1 MNKNNKLVPAHPI
14 LSRLKPL
21 ALALGAVAT
30 LAGTAQAQDP
40 VKVGMLLPY
49 TGTYAALG
57 EAITNGMNL
66 ALEQKGG
73 QLGGRPVQIVTV
85 DSEANAG
92 KAVQNMQKLISGAN
106 VDVVIGPVHSG
117 VGMAAVKVARQ
128 SGVPL
133 IITNAG
139 FNAATGPLCAPNIF
153 RTSFT
158 SWQTAY
164 PMGKVAAERGYKN
177 VVTVAWRYGFGTES
191 VEGFKQGF
199 EEAGGKVSKEIYVAF
214 PDVEF
219 QSQLTE
225 IAAARPD
232 AVFVFFAGGGAA
244 KFVQDYAAAG
254 LQGRIPLLGSGFLTE
269 GTLQAQ
275 GAAAEGV
282 LTTLHYA
289 DSLDTP
295 QNNSFRSEYRQKFGK
310 EADIYAVQGYDAG
323 LLLAQSLEK
332 VGGNTRDRQAWLAAM
347 AEAKIDS
354 PRGEWTFSKA
364 QNPVQNIYLRE
375 VRDGTNVVVSTAAEA
390 LADPATG
397 CKML

>member
-1 MNKNNKLVPAHPI
+1 MNKNKRNVFHSLNIGA
-14 LSRLKPL
+14 L
-21 ALALGAVAT
+21 ALAIGAT
-30 LAGTAQAQDP
+30 LSGAAQAADP

-66 ALEQKGG
+66 AIEQKGG
-73 QLGGRPVQIVTV
+73 TLGGRAVEVVTV
-85 DSEANAG
+85 DSEADAG
-92 KAVQNMQKLISGAN
+92 KAVQNMRKLISGSK

-139 FNAATGPLCAPNIF
+139 FNAATGPMCAPNIF

-164 PMGKVAAERGYKN
+164 PMGQVAADRGYKN
-177 VVTVAWRYGFGTES
+177 IVTVAWRYGFGVES
-191 VEGFKQGF
+191 VAGFKEGFEK
-199 EEAGGKVSKEIYVAF
+199 AGGKVSKEIYVAF

-225 IAAARPD
+225 IAASKPD

-244 KFVQDYAAAG
+244 KFVRDYAAAG

-269 GTLQAQ
+269 GTLAAQ
-275 GAAAEGV
+275 GEAAEGV

-295 QNNSFRSEYRQKFGK
+295 QNNSFRSDYRQKFGK

-323 LLLAQSLEK
+323 LLLAQSLDK
-332 VGGNTRDRQAWLAAM
+332 VGGNTQDREAWIAAM
-347 AEAKIDS
+347 EQTRIDS
-354 PRGEWTFSKA
+354 PRGEWGFSKA
-364 QNPVQNIYLRE
+364 HNPVQNIYLRE
-375 VRDGTNVVVSTAAEA
+375 VRDGINQVVSIAAEG
-390 LADPATG
+390 LADPAKG
-397 CKML
+397 CKL

>member
-1 MNKNNKLVPAHPI
+1 MNKNKSNVFNSLNIGA
-14 LSRLKPL
+14 L
-21 ALALGAVAT
+21 ALAIGAT
-30 LAGTAQAQDP
+30 LGGAAQAADP

-66 ALEQKGG
+66 AIEQKGG
-73 QLGGRPVQIVTV
+73 SLGGRPVEVVTV
-85 DSEANAG
+85 DSEADAG
-92 KAVQNMQKLISGAN
+92 KAVQNMRKLISGSK

-139 FNAATGPLCAPNIF
+139 FNAATGPMCAPNIF

-164 PMGKVAAERGYKN
+164 PMGQVAADRGYKN
-177 VVTVAWRYGFGTES
+177 IVTVAWRYGFGVES
-191 VEGFKQGF
+191 VAGFKEGFEK
-199 EEAGGKVSKEIYVAF
+199 AGGTVSKEIYVAF

-225 IAAARPD
+225 IAALKPD

-244 KFVQDYAAAG
+244 KFVKDYAAAG

-269 GTLQAQ
+269 GTLVAQ
-275 GAAAEGV
+275 GDAAEGV

-295 QNNSFRSEYRQKFGK
+295 QNKSFRSEYRQKFGK

-323 LLLAQSLEK
+323 LLLAQSLDK
-332 VGGNTRDRQAWLAAM
+332 VKGNTQDRDAWIAAM
-347 AEAKIDS
+347 EQARIDS
-354 PRGEWTFSKA
+354 PRGEWGFSKA
-364 QNPVQNIYLRE
+364 HNPVQNVYLRE
-375 VRDGTNVVVSTAAEA
+375 VRNGINEVVSIAAEA
-390 LADPATG
+390 LADPAKG
-397 CKML
+397 CKL

>member
-1 MNKNNKLVPAHPI
+1 MKKNKRNAFQSLNIGA
-14 LSRLKPL
+14 L
-21 ALALGAVAT
+21 ALALGAT
-30 LAGTAQAQDP
+30 LSSAAQAADP

-66 ALEQKGG
+66 AIEQKGG
-73 QLGGRPVQIVTV
+73 TLGGRPVEVVTV
-85 DSEANAG
+85 DSEADPG
-92 KAVQNMQKLISGAN
+92 KAVQNMRKLISGAK

-139 FNAATGPLCAPNIF
+139 FNAATGPMCAPNIF

-164 PMGKVAAERGYKN
+164 PMGQVAADRGYKN
-177 VVTVAWRYGFGTES
+177 IVTVAWRYGFGVES
-191 VEGFKQGF
+191 VAGFKEGFEK
-199 EEAGGKVSKEIYVAF
+199 AGGTVSKEIYVAF

-225 IAAARPD
+225 IAALKPD

-244 KFVQDYAAAG
+244 KFVKDYAAAG

-269 GTLQAQ
+269 GTLLAQ
-275 GAAAEGV
+275 GDAAEGV

-295 QNNSFRSEYRQKFGK
+295 QNNSFRGEYRQKFGK

-323 LLLAQSLEK
+323 LLLAQSLDQVK
-332 VGGNTRDRQAWLAAM
+332 GNTRDREAWIAAM
-347 AEAKIDS
+347 EQTRIDS
-354 PRGEWTFSKA
+354 PRGEWGFSKA
-364 QNPVQNIYLRE
+364 HNPVQNVYLRE
-375 VRDGTNVVVSTAAEA
+375 VRNGTNEVVSIAAEG
-390 LADPATG
+390 LADPAKG
-397 CKML
+397 CKL

>member
-1 MNKNNKLVPAHPI
+1 MNKNKRNVFNSLNIGA
-14 LSRLKPL
+14 L
-21 ALALGAVAT
+21 ALAIGAT
-30 LAGTAQAQDP
+30 LSSGVHAADP

-66 ALEQKGG
+66 AIEQKGG
-73 QLGGRPVQIVTV
+73 SLGGRPVEVVTV
-85 DSEANAG
+85 DSEADAG
-92 KAVQNMQKLISGAN
+92 KAVQNMRKLISGSK

-139 FNAATGPLCAPNIF
+139 FNAATGPMCAPNIF

-164 PMGKVAAERGYKN
+164 PMGKVAADRGYKN
-177 VVTVAWRYGFGTES
+177 IVTVAWRYGFGVES
-191 VEGFKQGF
+191 VAGFKEGFEK
-199 EEAGGKVSKEIYVAF
+199 AGGTVSKEIYVAF

-225 IAAARPD
+225 IAASKPD

-244 KFVQDYAAAG
+244 KFVKDYAAAG

-269 GTLQAQ
+269 GTLLAQ
-275 GAAAEGV
+275 GDAAEGV

-295 QNNSFRSEYRQKFGK
+295 QNTSFRSEYRQKFGK

-323 LLLAQSLEK
+323 LLLAQSLDQVK
-332 VGGNTRDRQAWLAAM
+332 GNTTDREAWIAAM
-347 AEAKIDS
+347 EKTRIDS
-354 PRGEWTFSKA
+354 PRGEWGFSKA
-364 QNPVQNIYLRE
+364 HNPVQNIYLRE
-375 VRDGTNVVVSTAAEA
+375 VRDGINEVVSIAAEG
-390 LADPATG
+390 LADPAKG
-397 CKML
+397 CKL

>member
-1 MNKNNKLVPAHPI
+1 MKKNKRNAFQSLNIGA
-14 LSRLKPL
+14 L
-21 ALALGAVAT
+21 ALALGAT
-30 LAGTAQAQDP
+30 LSSAAQAADP

-66 ALEQKGG
+66 AIEQKGG
-73 QLGGRPVQIVTV
+73 TLGGRPVEVVTV
-85 DSEANAG
+85 DSEADPG
-92 KAVQNMQKLISGAN
+92 KAVQNMRKLISGAK

-139 FNAATGPLCAPNIF
+139 FNAATGPMCAPNIF

-164 PMGKVAAERGYKN
+164 PMGQVAADRGYKN
-177 VVTVAWRYGFGTES
+177 IVTVAWRYGFGIES
-191 VEGFKQGF
+191 VAGFKEGFEK
-199 EEAGGKVSKEIYVAF
+199 AGGTVSKEIYVAF

-225 IAAARPD
+225 IAALKPD

-244 KFVQDYAAAG
+244 KFVKDYAAAG

-269 GTLQAQ
+269 GTLLAQ
-275 GAAAEGV
+275 GDAAEGV

-295 QNNSFRSEYRQKFGK
+295 QNNSFRGEYRQKFGK

-323 LLLAQSLEK
+323 LLLAQSLDQVK
-332 VGGNTRDRQAWLAAM
+332 GNTRDREAWIAAM
-347 AEAKIDS
+347 EQTRIDS
-354 PRGEWTFSKA
+354 PRGEWGFSKA
-364 QNPVQNIYLRE
+364 HNPVQNVYLRE
-375 VRDGTNVVVSTAAEA
+375 VRNGTNEVVSIAAEG
-390 LADPATG
+390 LADPAKG
-397 CKML
+397 CKL

>member
-1 MNKNNKLVPAHPI
+1 MNKNKRNVFNSLNI
-14 LSRLKPL
+14 G
-21 ALALGAVAT
+21 ALT
-30 LAGTAQAQDP
+30 LAIGTTLSGGVQAADP

-66 ALEQKGG
+66 AIEQKGG
-73 QLGGRPVQIVTV
+73 SLGGRPVEVVTV
-85 DSEANAG
+85 DSEADAG
-92 KAVQNMQKLISGAN
+92 KAVQNMRKLISGSK

-139 FNAATGPLCAPNIF
+139 FNAATGPMCAPNIF

-164 PMGKVAAERGYKN
+164 PMGKVAADRGYKN
-177 VVTVAWRYGFGTES
+177 IVTVAWRYGFGVES
-191 VEGFKQGF
+191 VAGFKEGFEK
-199 EEAGGKVSKEIYVAF
+199 AGGTVSKEIYVAF

-225 IAAARPD
+225 IAALKPE

-244 KFVQDYAAAG
+244 KFVKDYAAAG

-269 GTLQAQ
+269 GTLVAQ
-275 GAAAEGV
+275 GEAAEGV

-295 QNNSFRSEYRQKFGK
+295 QNKSFRSEYRQKFGK

-323 LLLAQSLEK
+323 LLLAQSLDK
-332 VGGNTRDRQAWLAAM
+332 VKGNTQDRDAWIAAM
-347 AEAKIDS
+347 EQTRIDS
-354 PRGEWTFSKA
+354 PRGEWGFSKA
-364 QNPVQNIYLRE
+364 HNPVQNIYLRE
-375 VRDGTNVVVSTAAEA
+375 VRNGINEVVSVAAEG
-390 LADPATG
+390 LADPAKG
-397 CKML
+397 CKL

>member
-1 MNKNNKLVPAHPI
+1 MKKNKRNVFHSLNIGA
-14 LSRLKPL
+14 L
-21 ALALGAVAT
+21 ALAIGAT
-30 LAGTAQAQDP
+30 LSGAAQAADP

-66 ALEQKGG
+66 AIEQKGG
-73 QLGGRPVQIVTV
+73 TLGGRAVEVVTV
-85 DSEANAG
+85 DSEADAG
-92 KAVQNMQKLISGAN
+92 KAVQNMRKLISGSK

-139 FNAATGPLCAPNIF
+139 FNAATGPMCAPNIF

-164 PMGKVAAERGYKN
+164 PMGQVAADRGYKN
-177 VVTVAWRYGFGTES
+177 IVTVAWRYGFGVES
-191 VEGFKQGF
+191 VAGFKEGFEK
-199 EEAGGKVSKEIYVAF
+199 AGGKVSKEIYVAF

-225 IAAARPD
+225 IAASKPD

-244 KFVQDYAAAG
+244 KFVRDYAAAG

-269 GTLQAQ
+269 GTLAAQ
-275 GAAAEGV
+275 GEAAEGV

-295 QNNSFRSEYRQKFGK
+295 QNNSFRSDYRQKFGK

-323 LLLAQSLEK
+323 LLLAQSLDK
-332 VGGNTRDRQAWLAAM
+332 VGGNTQDREAWIAAM
-347 AEAKIDS
+347 EQTRIDS
-354 PRGEWTFSKA
+354 PRGEWGFSKA
-364 QNPVQNIYLRE
+364 HNPVQNIYLRE
-375 VRDGTNVVVSTAAEA
+375 VRDGINQVVSIAAEG
-390 LADPATG
+390 LADPAKG
-397 CKML
+397 CKL

>member
-1 MNKNNKLVPAHPI
+1 VNKNKRNVFNSLNIGA
-14 LSRLKPL
+14 L
-21 ALALGAVAT
+21 ALAIGAT
-30 LAGTAQAQDP
+30 LSSGVQAADP

-66 ALEQKGG
+66 AIEQKGG
-73 QLGGRPVQIVTV
+73 SLGGRPVEVVTV
-85 DSEANAG
+85 DSEADAG
-92 KAVQNMQKLISGAN
+92 KAVQNMRKLISGSK

-139 FNAATGPLCAPNIF
+139 FNAATGPMCAPNIF

-164 PMGKVAAERGYKN
+164 PMGKVAADRGYKN
-177 VVTVAWRYGFGTES
+177 IVTVAWRYGFGVES
-191 VEGFKQGF
+191 VAGFKEGFEK
-199 EEAGGKVSKEIYVAF
+199 AGGTVSKEIYVAF

-225 IAAARPD
+225 IAASKPD

-244 KFVQDYAAAG
+244 KFVKDYAAAG

-269 GTLQAQ
+269 GTLLAQ
-275 GAAAEGV
+275 GDAAEGV

-295 QNNSFRSEYRQKFGK
+295 QNTSFRSEYRQKFGK

-323 LLLAQSLEK
+323 LLLAQSLDQVK
-332 VGGNTRDRQAWLAAM
+332 GNTTDREAWIAAM
-347 AEAKIDS
+347 EKTRIDS
-354 PRGEWTFSKA
+354 PRGEWGFSKA
-364 QNPVQNIYLRE
+364 HNPVQNIYLRE
-375 VRDGTNVVVSTAAEA
+375 VRDGINEVVSIAAEG
-390 LADPATG
+390 LADPAKG
-397 CKML
+397 CKL

>member
-1 MNKNNKLVPAHPI
+1 MNKNNKSSIRCIRTFTHGA
-14 LSRLKPL
+14 L
-21 ALALGAVAT
+21 ALAVFTG
-30 LAGTAQAQDP
+30 LAGIVHAQDA

-66 ALEQKGG
+66 AIEHKGG
-73 QLGGRPVQIVTV
+73 ELGGRPVQIVTV
-85 DSEANAG
+85 DSEANPG
-92 KAVQNMQKLISGAN
+92 KAVQNMQKLISGSN

-128 SGVPL
+128 TGVPL

-164 PMGKVAAERGYKN
+164 PMGQVAADRGYKN
-177 VVTVAWRYGFGTES
+177 IVTVAWRYGFGTES
-191 VEGFKQGF
+191 VEGFKEGF
-199 EEAGGKVSKEIYVAF
+199 EKAGGTVSKEIYVAF

-225 IAAARPD
+225 IAALKPD

-254 LQGRIPLLGSGFLTE
+254 LQEKIPLLGSGFLTE

-295 QNNSFRSEYRQKFGK
+295 QNNSFRNEYKQKFGK

-323 LLLAQSLEK
+323 LLLAQSLDK
-332 VGGNTRDRQAWLAAM
+332 VGGDTKNRKAWSAAM
-347 AEAKIDS
+347 AEARIDS
-354 PRGEWTFSKA
+354 PRGAWSFSKA
-364 QNPVQNIYLRE
+364 HNPIQNVYLRE
-375 VRDGTNVVVSTAAEA
+375 VKDGANVVVSTAAQA
-390 LADPATG
+390 LEDPASG
-397 CKML
+397 CDMN

>member
-1 MNKNNKLVPAHPI
+1 MKKNKRTVFHSLNIGA
-14 LSRLKPL
+14 L
-21 ALALGAVAT
+21 ALAIGAT
-30 LAGTAQAQDP
+30 LSGAAQAADP

-66 ALEQKGG
+66 AIEQKGG
-73 QLGGRPVQIVTV
+73 TLGGRAVEVVTV
-85 DSEANAG
+85 DSEADAG
-92 KAVQNMQKLISGAN
+92 KAVQNMRKLISGSK

-139 FNAATGPLCAPNIF
+139 FNAATGPMCAPNIF

-164 PMGKVAAERGYKN
+164 PMGQVAADRGYKN
-177 VVTVAWRYGFGTES
+177 IVTVAWRYGFGVES
-191 VEGFKQGF
+191 VAGFKEGFEK
-199 EEAGGKVSKEIYVAF
+199 AGGKVSKEIYVAF

-225 IAAARPD
+225 IAASKPD

-244 KFVQDYAAAG
+244 KFVRDYAAAG

-269 GTLQAQ
+269 GTLAAQ
-275 GAAAEGV
+275 GEAAEGV

-295 QNNSFRSEYRQKFGK
+295 QNNSFRSDYRQKFGK

-323 LLLAQSLEK
+323 LLLAQSLDK
-332 VGGNTRDRQAWLAAM
+332 VGGNTQDREAWIAAM
-347 AEAKIDS
+347 EQTRIDS
-354 PRGEWTFSKA
+354 PRGEWGFSKA
-364 QNPVQNIYLRE
+364 HNPVQNIYLRE
-375 VRDGTNVVVSTAAEA
+375 VRDGINQVVSIAAEG
-390 LADPATG
+390 LADPAKG
-397 CKML
+397 CKL

>member
-1 MNKNNKLVPAHPI
+1 MKKNKRNAFQSLNIGA
-14 LSRLKPL
+14 L
-21 ALALGAVAT
+21 ALALGAT
-30 LAGTAQAQDP
+30 LSSAAQAADP

-66 ALEQKGG
+66 AIEEKGG
-73 QLGGRPVQIVTV
+73 NLGGRPVEVVTV
-85 DSEANAG
+85 DSEADAG
-92 KAVQNMQKLISGAN
+92 KAVQNMRKLISGSK

-139 FNAATGPLCAPNIF
+139 FNAATGPMCAPNIF

-164 PMGKVAAERGYKN
+164 PMGQVAADRGYKN
-177 VVTVAWRYGFGTES
+177 IVTVAWRYGFGVES
-191 VEGFKQGF
+191 VAGFKEGFEK
-199 EEAGGKVSKEIYVAF
+199 AGGTVSKEIYVAF

-225 IAAARPD
+225 IAALKPD

-244 KFVQDYAAAG
+244 KFVKDYAAAG

-269 GTLQAQ
+269 GTLLAQ
-275 GAAAEGV
+275 GDAAEGV

-295 QNNSFRSEYRQKFGK
+295 QNKSFRSEYRQKFGK

-323 LLLAQSLEK
+323 LLLAQSLDK
-332 VGGNTRDRQAWLAAM
+332 VKGNTQDRDAWIAAM
-347 AEAKIDS
+347 EQTRIDS
-354 PRGEWTFSKA
+354 PRGEWGFSKA
-364 QNPVQNIYLRE
+364 HNPVQNIYLRE
-375 VRDGTNVVVSTAAEA
+375 VRDGINEVVSIAAER
-390 LADPATG
+390 LADPAKG
-397 CKML
+397 CKL

>member
-1 MNKNNKLVPAHPI
+1 MNKNKRNVFNSLNIGA
-14 LSRLKPL
+14 L
-21 ALALGAVAT
+21 ALAIGAT
-30 LAGTAQAQDP
+30 LSSGVQAADP

-66 ALEQKGG
+66 AIEQKGG
-73 QLGGRPVQIVTV
+73 SLGGRPVEVVTV
-85 DSEANAG
+85 DSEADAG
-92 KAVQNMQKLISGAN
+92 KAVQNMRKLISGSK

-139 FNAATGPLCAPNIF
+139 FNAATGPMCAPNIF

-164 PMGKVAAERGYKN
+164 PMGKVAADRGYKN
-177 VVTVAWRYGFGTES
+177 IVTVAWRYGFGVES
-191 VEGFKQGF
+191 VAGFKEGFEK
-199 EEAGGKVSKEIYVAF
+199 AGGTVSKEIYVAF

-225 IAAARPD
+225 IAASKPD

-244 KFVQDYAAAG
+244 KFVKDYAAAG

-269 GTLQAQ
+269 GTLLAQ
-275 GAAAEGV
+275 GDAAEGV

-295 QNNSFRSEYRQKFGK
+295 QNTSFRSEYRQKFGK

-323 LLLAQSLEK
+323 LLLAQSLDQVK
-332 VGGNTRDRQAWLAAM
+332 GNTTDREAWIAAM
-347 AEAKIDS
+347 EQTRIDS
-354 PRGEWTFSKA
+354 PRGEWGFSKA
-364 QNPVQNIYLRE
+364 HNPVQNIYLRE
-375 VRDGTNVVVSTAAEA
+375 VRDGINEVVSIAAEG
-390 LADPATG
+390 LADPAKG
-397 CKML
+397 CKL

>member
-1 MNKNNKLVPAHPI
+1 MKKNKRTVFHSLNIGA
-14 LSRLKPL
+14 L
-21 ALALGAVAT
+21 ALAIGAT
-30 LAGTAQAQDP
+30 LSSAAQAADP

-66 ALEQKGG
+66 AIEQKGG
-73 QLGGRPVQIVTV
+73 SLGGRPVEVVTV
-85 DSEANAG
+85 DSEADAG
-92 KAVQNMQKLISGAN
+92 KAVQNMGKLISGSK

-139 FNAATGPLCAPNIF
+139 FNAATGPMCAPNIF

-158 SWQTAY
+158 SWQTAC
-164 PMGKVAAERGYKN
+164 PMGQVAADRGYKN
-177 VVTVAWRYGFGTES
+177 IVTVAWRYGFGVES
-191 VEGFKQGF
+191 VAGFKEGFEK
-199 EEAGGKVSKEIYVAF
+199 AGGTVSKEIYVAF

-225 IAAARPD
+225 IAASKPD

-244 KFVQDYAAAG
+244 KFVRDYAAAG

-269 GTLQAQ
+269 GTLLAQ

-295 QNNSFRSEYRQKFGK
+295 QNTSFRSEYRQKFGK

-323 LLLAQSLEK
+323 LLLAQSLDQVK
-332 VGGNTRDRQAWLAAM
+332 GNTTDREAWITAM
-347 AEAKIDS
+347 EQTRIDS
-354 PRGEWTFSKA
+354 PRGEWGFSKA
-364 QNPVQNIYLRE
+364 HNPVQNVYLRE
-375 VRDGTNVVVSTAAEA
+375 VRNGINEVVSIAAEG
-390 LADPATG
+390 LADPAKG
-397 CKML
+397 CKL